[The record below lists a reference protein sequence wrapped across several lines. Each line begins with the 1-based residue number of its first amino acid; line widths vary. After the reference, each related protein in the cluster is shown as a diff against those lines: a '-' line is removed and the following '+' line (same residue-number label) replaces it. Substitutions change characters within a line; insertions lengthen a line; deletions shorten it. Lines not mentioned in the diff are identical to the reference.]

1 MLLSLTLL
9 LIMIPGDT
17 VRVQSTASEANEKS
31 CREHPRL
38 TAPCFTV
45 HGRLS
50 IYNGT
55 PARRLWRIGTKRV
68 LGISEQRFAVAGYRN
83 IPKDIESKLNQD
95 VAIYGDFL
103 VCPFTRSKPGEMQL
117 VCIEEGKNVAVR
129 ERNNRLCLQLAK

>member
-1 MLLSLTLL
+1 MLLSLATLL
-9 LIMIPGDT
+9 LTMIPGDT
-17 VRVQSTASEANEKS
+17 VRLQSTASEANDKS
-31 CREHPRL
+31 CREHPLLIAR
-38 TAPCFTV
+38 CFNI

-50 IYNGT
+50 TYNGT

-83 IPKDIESKLNQD
+83 IPEDIESKLNQD

-117 VCIEEGKNVAVR
+117 VCIEEGKNVAVK
-129 ERNNRLCLQLAK
+129 EKK

>member
-17 VRVQSTASEANEKS
+17 VQVQSEANEKS

-38 TAPCFTV
+38 IARCFTV

-55 PARRLWRIGTKRV
+55 PARRLWRVGTKRV

-83 IPKDIESKLNQD
+83 IPEDIESKLNQD
-95 VAIYGDFL
+95 VAIYGDFV

-129 ERNNRLCLQLAK
+129 EKK